1 MSAPPEPRSWLA
13 GALARVHDERLRAK
27 LIEAGQISQRPLV
40 RRPTHPRA
48 IVVHGAVLPSMTAFA
63 LRVTAIT
70 HPHDRIVLSAWDD
83 TPPAAI
89 AEVEPFVDDVV
100 LSPAPVMAGMQDRNR
115 AIVSARAGIERAR
128 ERGAAVV
135 LACRADL
142 AILDPNVFAAAVVL
156 EARYPAR
163 AARAHSLRGR
173 IIVPSAFTRK
183 YLLYHPSAIAML
195 GATDDLLRYWSAPL
209 DMRGGDFDD
218 DGRDEVTLRDL
229 GLEGNPTECYL
240 ALQFCRQIGWPV
252 RGDVLDSWALYRD
265 LFAVV
270 DHDWFDLLWLTHPA
284 VPDLDVKYGPRQ
296 LVTHAFWRRLVTY
309 HTTRNLPVPEV
320 DPGRITLRQFRV
332 AA

>member
-1 MSAPPEPRSWLA
+1 MTVPTELPPWLA
-13 GALARVHDERLRAK
+13 GALARIDDERLRAK
-27 LIEAGQISQRPLV
+27 VIEAGQISQRPLV
-40 RRPTHPRA
+40 RRPTRPHA
-48 IVVHGAVLPSMTAFA
+48 IVVHGAVLPPVTAFA

-70 HPHDRIVLSAWDD
+70 HPCDRIVLSTWDD
-83 TPPAAI
+83 TPRDVL
-89 AEVEPFVDDVV
+89 AEVEPFVDDLV
-100 LSPAPVMAGMQDRNR
+100 LSPAPAVAGIQDRNR
-115 AIVSARAGIERAR
+115 DIVSAHAGIVRAR
-128 ERGAAVV
+128 ERGATAV
-135 LACRADL
+135 LTSRTDL
-142 AILDPNVFAAAVVL
+142 AILDPNVFSAAVVL

-163 AARAHSLRGR
+163 AARAQGLRGR

-183 YLLYHPSAIAML
+183 YLLYHPSAVAML
-195 GATDDLLRYWSAPL
+195 GATGDLLRYWSAPL
-209 DMRGGDFDD
+209 DERIGELDG

-270 DHDWFDLLWLTHPA
+270 DHDWFDMLWLTHPA

-320 DPGRITLRQFRV
+320 DPGRVTLRQFRV

>member
-1 MSAPPEPRSWLA
+1 MSAPPELPSWLA
-13 GALARVHDERLRAK
+13 CALARVDDERLRAK

-48 IVVHGAVLPSMTAFA
+48 IVVHGAVLPSVTAFA

-70 HPHDRIVLSAWDD
+70 HPYDRLVLSTWED
-83 TPPAAI
+83 TPRESI
-89 AEVEPFVDDVV
+89 AEIEPFVDDLV
-100 LSPAPVMAGMQDRNR
+100 LSAAPVMAGIQDRNKD
-115 AIVSARAGIERAR
+115 IVSARAGIMCAR
-128 ERGAAVV
+128 ERGATVV
-135 LACRADL
+135 LTSRTDF
-142 AILDPNVFAAAVVL
+142 AILDPNVFSAAVVL

-163 AARAHSLRGR
+163 AARTHSLRGR

-209 DMRGGDFDD
+209 DARTGELES

-270 DHDWFDLLWLTHPA
+270 DHDWFDLVWLTHPA

-320 DPGRITLRQFRV
+320 DPGRVTLRQFRV